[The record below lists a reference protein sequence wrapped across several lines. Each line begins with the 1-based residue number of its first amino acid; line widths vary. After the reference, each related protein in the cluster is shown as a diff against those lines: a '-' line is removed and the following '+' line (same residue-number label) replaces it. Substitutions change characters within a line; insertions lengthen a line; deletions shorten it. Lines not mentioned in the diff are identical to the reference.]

1 MSKGALTQTLPSLV
15 RKGSKAP
22 LTPFID
28 LYTIDGYYAFLVCFV
43 FRLMC
48 ISRGDLPMA
57 IYHLS
62 AKILGRSGGK
72 SAVASCAYQFRMN
85 AKSELTGERFA
96 YKRKNKESEVLSSG
110 LIFSEEMRKNDFA
123 RNPIK
128 FWNEVEKKEDRKNS
142 RFARDFIIALPSE
155 FTLEQNKDVLTKWF
169 YNNFASRGIA
179 GTLAIHAP
187 SKEGDERNLH
197 AHIMTATRFLDKNGW
212 GKKDREANDKE
223 FLLKIREDW
232 ANIVNDKFKEI
243 GLDEKIDH
251 RTLEAQGIDREPQK
265 HLGVVKTAMIR
276 KGKKLERVEV
286 FKDKKTEL
294 EIIVTNEELAKEL
307 NKNSFFLELLESSK
321 IVKEILEQRE
331 KETKEEKVSSEN
343 LVSKRTQELMQMSS
357 SNWQEFVRNI
367 AQEQKALETK
377 EGLNYMQ
384 LNIKKIESVFEERY
398 RKEKNKLNE
407 FERQKP
413 KNQEERATGIF
424 AVGKVYKADYGERF
438 KDYDK
443 YFAHQG
449 HIKYKYSEEWTKQN
463 EMTLKEKGRLE
474 DVQNKAYYKIKDHIL
489 NVPELRDEMKEY
501 IKNKFVN
508 SSEYENLRINTVAY
522 NQIKDE
528 KNREIQNQ
536 KRDKDRGYNGYER

>member
-1 MSKGALTQTLPSLV
+1 
-15 RKGSKAP
+15 
-22 LTPFID
+22 
-28 LYTIDGYYAFLVCFV
+28 
-43 FRLMC
+43 
-48 ISRGDLPMA
+48 MA

-72 SAVASCAYQFRMN
+72 SAVASCAYQMRMN
-85 AKSELTGERFA
+85 AKSEITGERFA
-96 YKRKNKESEVLSSG
+96 YKRKNKESEVLSSAMF
-110 LIFSEEMRKNDFA
+110 LTKEMQSNNFTKD
-123 RNPIK
+123 PID

-424 AVGKVYKADYGERF
+424 AVGKVYKADDGERF

>member
-1 MSKGALTQTLPSLV
+1 
-15 RKGSKAP
+15 
-22 LTPFID
+22 
-28 LYTIDGYYAFLVCFV
+28 
-43 FRLMC
+43 
-48 ISRGDLPMA
+48 MA

-142 RFARDFIIALPSE
+142 RFARDFTIALPSE
-155 FTLEQNKDVLTKWF
+155 FTLEQNEKLLIKWF
-169 YNNFASRGIA
+169 YNNFTKRGIG
-179 GTLAIHAP
+179 GTFAIHAP

-197 AHIMTATRFLDKNGW
+197 AHVMTATRFLTKDGW

-232 ANIVNDKFKEI
+232 ANIVNEKFKEI
-243 GLDEKIDH
+243 GLDKRIDH

-276 KGKKLERVEV
+276 KGKKLERAEV

-307 NKNSFFLELLESSK
+307 NQNSFFMDLLHSSK
-321 IVKEILEQRE
+321 FLKEIFAQRE
-331 KETKEEKVSSEN
+331 KEKQEQQVSAEN
-343 LVSKRTQELMQMSS
+343 VVNKRTQELMQMSPTQ
-357 SNWQEFVRNI
+357 WQEFVRSYS
-367 AQEQKALETK
+367 QDQKALETK

-384 LNIKKIESVFEERY
+384 INIKKIESVFDERY

-407 FERQKP
+407 IERHKP
-413 KNQEERATGIF
+413 RDQEERATGIF
-424 AVGKVYKADYGERF
+424 SVGKVYRADDGEQF

-489 NVPELRDEMKEY
+489 NVPELREEMKEY

-508 SSEYENLRINTVAY
+508 SSEYENLRINTVTY